1 MTDVIDLHHRDRPI
15 EQAPQIHHDM
25 ERATQ
30 QLQGTFPDMLGFVM
44 FAMGADGKWSTRHS
58 IRPEAS
64 IVGPRMMAALAVEGI
79 RERLIIERCVT
90 EMAEQGEI

>member
-1 MTDVIDLHHRDRPI
+1 MADIVDLHNPARPV

-25 ERATQ
+25 ERAAQ
-30 QLQGTFPDMLGFVM
+30 QLQGTFPDMLGFVI
-44 FAMGADGKWSTRHS
+44 FALGSDGQWATRHS
-58 IRPEAS
+58 IRPEDS

-79 RERLIIERCVT
+79 RENLVTARCIN